1 MLIDLFK
8 HAGWVAWP
16 LGFFSVLAMA
26 IVLERIFTLSRLMSM
41 ERRATAM
48 LERALANGNLDAL
61 SDKQIAAAPVT
72 VIMRTL
78 TPIRAASEEAID
90 RAEEIGIAMQRVRL
104 RRYLSGL
111 ATIGSTAPFIGLFGT
126 VLGVLQAFQEMS
138 KLQAAGGEAMAGH
151 IGEALSATAVGL
163 LVAIPAVI
171 FYNILLGRVQPS
183 ILRINAD
190 VARLTPLLQQIP
202 VDPAPLD
209 ASAVVTNG
217 RAHDSAKRE
226 SHEKQGV

>member
-16 LGFFSVLAMA
+16 LGLCSVLAIA
-26 IVLERIFTLSRLMSM
+26 IVLERIFTLSRLMTA
-41 ERRATAM
+41 EKRANDT
-48 LERALANGNLDAL
+48 LEAELLRGNLDAL
-61 SDKQIAAAPVT
+61 SEKSVAPAPVA
-72 VIMRTL
+72 VILREL
-78 TPIRAASEEAID
+78 APIRHASEEAID
-90 RAEEIGIAMQRVRL
+90 RAEEIGIARQRLRL

-138 KLQAAGGEAMAGH
+138 KLQSSGGGEAMAGH

-171 FYNILLGRVQPS
+171 SYNVMLGRVQAYM
-183 ILRINAD
+183 LKVAAD
-190 VARLTPLLQQIP
+190 VARLTPLLQNSG
-202 VDPAPLD
+202 DS
-209 ASAVVTNG
+209 SAAVIANG
-217 RAHDSAKRE
+217 RAKDHAAHAIR
-226 SHEKQGV
+226 EKQGV